1 MERTFY
7 SSKCLDEGSLGAM
20 IVSLEYV
27 NSTKQYLHRYAIFF
41 WNFQFAYFKNTSRW
55 LDCSF
60 CDLWRLTQS
69 NFIEITLRHICYS
82 VNLLHIFST
91 PFPKNTYGGL
101 HLNARWFA
109 ASLDRPITVFF
120 KKQDNMSK
128 FLRKCLIYFHKKCLY
143 KQML

>member
-1 MERTFY
+1 MKGWLLYVLCLVHFCFKMSFY
-7 SSKCLDEGSLGAM
+7 ILIWYKSSPPEVLLGKG
-20 IVSLEYV
+20 IL
-27 NSTKQYLHRYAIFF
+27 KI
-41 WNFQFAYFKNTSRW
+41 
-55 LDCSF
+55 CSKYTEEHP
-60 CDLWRLTQS
+60 CRSVMLC
-69 NFIEITLRHICYS
+69 NFIEITLWHGCS
-82 VNLLHIFST
+82 PVNLLHIFST

-109 ASLDRPITVFF
+109 TSLDRPITVFF